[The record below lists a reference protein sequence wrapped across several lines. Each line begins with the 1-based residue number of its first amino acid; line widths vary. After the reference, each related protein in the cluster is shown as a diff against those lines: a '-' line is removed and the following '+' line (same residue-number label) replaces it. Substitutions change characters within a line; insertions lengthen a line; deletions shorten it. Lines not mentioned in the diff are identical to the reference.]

1 MIANRVITVIYR
13 LLMAANVVSAIGM
26 VGSGYAYLIDP
37 VKFPLIAT
45 ADMLFPVFVVV
56 NFLFLLLWLL
66 LDRKSS
72 LLSIL
77 AFVVCYSPMKTYMG
91 INLPSE
97 VPSGAIKVMSYNVY
111 NFHGM
116 QDEFSEDTQSK
127 LVDFLVNADCD
138 ILCLQESFE
147 SALGDSCK
155 KRLNDK
161 YPYSQFTLKEGGKN
175 SIAIYS
181 KYKILSSDTIAY
193 KSECNLSAAYI
204 LDMPAG
210 KTLLVNNHLE
220 ASHLSLDDRNNFKNI
235 VTGDANSDSISH
247 ESKNIISTLTKSSLI
262 RNAQVKAVSEYI
274 SRHIDMPIIL
284 CGDFNDTPTSFNH
297 SVMNRNL
304 TDCYI
309 ATGIGP
315 GWSYCHSGLRVR
327 IDNIMCSSHFDP
339 YGCKVLSNVNY
350 SDHYPIV
357 CWLTSKGKRN

>member
-1 MIANRVITVIYR
+1 MIARGVITIIYR
-13 LLMAANVVSAIGM
+13 LLMVANLVSAMGM
-26 VGSGYAYLIDP
+26 VGTGYAYLVDP

-45 ADMLFPVFVVV
+45 ADMLFPVFALV

-72 LLSIL
+72 LLSL
-77 AFVVCYSPMKTYMG
+77 LTFVVCYSPMKTYMG
-91 INLPSE
+91 INMPSD
-97 VPSGAIKVMSYNVY
+97 VPSGAIKVMSYNVC
-111 NFHGM
+111 NFSGM
-116 QDEFSEDTQSK
+116 QDEASEDAKSK
-127 LVDFLVNADCD
+127 LVDFLVNSDCD
-138 ILCLQESFE
+138 ILCLQESPE
-147 SALGDSCK
+147 SALDDSCK

-161 YPYSQFTLKEGGKN
+161 YPYSQYSIKGQNRN

-193 KSECNLSAAYI
+193 ESEGNLSAAYV

-210 KTLLVNNHLE
+210 KTLVVNNHLE
-220 ASHLSLDDRNNFKNI
+220 TSHLSLDDRNNFKNI
-235 VTGDANSDSISH
+235 VTGDANRDSIGH
-247 ESKNIISTLTKSSLI
+247 ESKNIVSTLTKSSLI

-274 SRHIDMPIIL
+274 SQHSDMPVIL

-327 IDNIMCSSHFDP
+327 IDNIMCSSHSEP
-339 YGCKVLSNVNY
+339 YGCKVLSNVYY

-357 CWLTSKGKRN
+357 CWLKSKGKGD

>member
-1 MIANRVITVIYR
+1 
-13 LLMAANVVSAIGM
+13 MAANVVSALGM
-26 VGSGYAYLIDP
+26 VGTGYAYLVDP
-37 VKFPLIAT
+37 IKFPLLAT
-45 ADMLFPVFVVV
+45 ADMLFPVFAVA
-56 NFLFLLLWLL
+56 NFIFLLLWLL

-77 AFVVCYSPMKTYMG
+77 TFIVCYSPMKTYMG

-97 VPSGAIKVMSYNVY
+97 VPEGAIKVLSYNVC
-111 NFHGM
+111 NFNGM
-116 QDEFSEDTQSK
+116 QNENPEDTQSK

-138 ILCLQESFE
+138 IICLQESYE
-147 SALGDSCK
+147 WGLCDSCK
-155 KRLNDK
+155 KRMNDK
-161 YPYSQFTLKEGGKN
+161 YPYSQYTLKGDAKN

-181 KYKILSSDTIAY
+181 KYKILSSDTITYA
-193 KSECNLSAAYI
+193 SEGNLSAAYV
-204 LDMPAG
+204 LDMPVG
-210 KTLLVNNHLE
+210 KTLLINNHLE
-220 ASHLSLDDRNNFKNI
+220 TSHLSLDDRNNFKNI
-235 VTGDANSDSISH
+235 VTGDANRDSIRH
-247 ESKNIISTLTKSSLI
+247 ESKNIVSTLTKSSLI
-262 RNAQVKAVSEYI
+262 RNAQVKAVAEYI
-274 SRHIDMPIIL
+274 RQHMDMPIVL

-327 IDNIMCSSHFDP
+327 IDNIMCSDHFQP

-357 CWLTSKGKRN
+357 CWLKTKGKGD